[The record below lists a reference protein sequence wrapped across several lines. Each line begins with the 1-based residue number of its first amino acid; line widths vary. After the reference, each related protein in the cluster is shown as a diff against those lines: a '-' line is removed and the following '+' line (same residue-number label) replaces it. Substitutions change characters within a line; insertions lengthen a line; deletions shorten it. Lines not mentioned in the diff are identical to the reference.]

1 MSNAWMTNALLAAGK
16 ENQDDIGFSFPN
28 PIKAIGKVGKAIG
41 GTIRAGHKG
50 ISKTLASVPVVGPGL
65 DAAYKITPLVAPITI
80 SANVAAGK
88 RIDRAAYEG
97 FKEQVKAYQD
107 IAPYV
112 QTVVS
117 GVPGIGQ
124 GLSGAIGAANALS
137 KGRPITDAMLE
148 AAKGAMPGGP
158 LGQAAFS
165 VAVTAIQGKPVTEVM
180 LNAIPMDPAQKRL
193 LVAGVMAAKD
203 IASGKPADEAMY
215 NNALK
220 MLPPDGQK
228 ALQVGIALAQGQKL
242 QHIVANAVP
251 SATPNFFKIGEMRLD
266 KNPVLKAGAQV
277 LSTNPDVKKGFVVGA
292 GFMTHK
298 ITPAAMLALRRS
310 LPADGKKGFDIAVS
324 TQIGEVAKPV
334 AKDVPPKLRFGY
346 YATQGM
352 QGGKPGR
359 KTEMMRTLVKDPDVR
374 KGASKAVKEIQGKN
388 QTGFWAFWG
397 RFIKRIGL

>member
-1 MSNAWMTNALLAAGK
+1 MSNHWMTNALLAAGK
-16 ENQDDIGFSFPN
+16 ETQDDIGFSFPN
-28 PIKAIGKVGKAIG
+28 PIKAIGK
-41 GTIRAGHKG
+41 TIRAGHKG
-50 ISKTLASVPVVGPGL
+50 LSKALKSVPVVGPGL
-65 DAAYKITPLVAPITI
+65 DAAYKISPLVAPITI
-80 SANVAAGK
+80 SANIASGK
-88 RIDRAAYEG
+88 RVDRAAYEG

-112 QTVVS
+112 QTVIS

-158 LGQAAFS
+158 MAQAAFS

-180 LNAIPMDPAQKRL
+180 LSAIPIDPTQKKL

-203 IASGKPADEAMY
+203 IANGKPIDESMY
-215 NNALK
+215 NNAVKL
-220 MLPPDGQK
+220 LPPEGQQ
-228 ALQVGIALAQGQKL
+228 AMQVGIAMAQGQKL
-242 QHIVANAVP
+242 QHIAANAIP
-251 SATPNFFKIGEMRLD
+251 SATPNFYKYGEIRMD

-277 LSTNPDVKKGFVVGA
+277 LSSNPSVKKGFVVGA
-292 GFMTHK
+292 GFMGHK
-298 ITPAAMLALRRS
+298 ITPSAMLALRKT
-310 LPADGKKGFDIAVS
+310 LDPDEKKGFDIAVS

-334 AKDVPPKLRFGY
+334 NRSVPPKKRFGY

-359 KTEMMRTLVKDPDVR
+359 KTEMMRTLVQDPEVR
-374 KGASKAVKEIQGKN
+374 QGASKAVKEIQGASK
-388 QTGFWAFWG
+388 TGFWAFWN